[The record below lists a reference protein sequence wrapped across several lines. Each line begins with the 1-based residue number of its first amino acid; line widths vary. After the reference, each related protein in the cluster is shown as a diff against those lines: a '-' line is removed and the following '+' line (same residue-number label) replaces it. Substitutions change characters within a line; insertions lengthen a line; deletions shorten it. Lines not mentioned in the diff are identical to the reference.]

1 MEDQK
6 KDIQSNN
13 DDDDELVKQEVINTV
28 DDLINLIKKVGERLV
43 KIGSNTITELVEN
56 GAKKIKSKIK
66 QEVLTNGR
74 YIRRSSNRR
83 NCSTNK

>member
-1 MEDQK
+1 MEDYK

-66 QEVLTNGR
+66 
-74 YIRRSSNRR
+74 
-83 NCSTNK
+83 